1 MDQFYLKKEE
11 NGADEL
17 CNKNPEMNLK
27 LIDGVRDKGLFCGNL
42 PSKATVGGK
51 SKRRKRRK
59 RKNTIK
65 QYFKKLM
72 KNFF

>member
-1 MDQFYLKKEE
+1 MAENFYLKGE
-11 NGADEL
+11 NNDEL

-27 LIDGVRDKGLFCGNL
+27 LIDGFRDKGLFCGKL

-59 RKNTIK
+59 RITTLK